1 MPILSAIGAASS
13 RAYGFNGLML
23 VPGNSGVL
31 TSGTSFNLPNTSGR
45 LVTIIC
51 IGGGGGG
58 GGGSSRPVTPAG
70 SGGGGG
76 DIRYVTIAVT
86 PGQTITYDVGDPGN
100 RGAARDGIYSSGA
113 SGGAGGTTS
122 VTVNGTVVCT
132 APGGGGGAV
141 AYTGGG
147 GGDPGFGGIGT
158 RLLTPDAG
166 VTATDGGAG
175 AQGGNG
181 ARGYIINTSVGVTT
195 LATYGVIGAGGYG
208 NSGTAGVTG
217 TLYGGGGGGGGV
229 NATYDSAGYNPAPGG
244 TGAVFIYWGY

>member
-86 PGQTITYDVGDPGN
+86 PGQTITYEVGNPGN

-141 AYTGGG
+141 AYTSGG

-166 VTATDGGAG
+166 VTATDGGSNAV
-175 AQGGNG
+175 GGDG
-181 ARGYIINTSVGVTT
+181 ARGYIINTSVGVTS
-195 LATYGVIGAGGYG
+195 LATYGLAGAAGIGG
-208 NSGTAGVTG
+208 SGSSGKTG
-217 TLYGGGGGGGGV
+217 TVYGGGGGGGGCNPTNDV
-229 NATYDSAGYNPAPGG
+229 LGDQPGYGG